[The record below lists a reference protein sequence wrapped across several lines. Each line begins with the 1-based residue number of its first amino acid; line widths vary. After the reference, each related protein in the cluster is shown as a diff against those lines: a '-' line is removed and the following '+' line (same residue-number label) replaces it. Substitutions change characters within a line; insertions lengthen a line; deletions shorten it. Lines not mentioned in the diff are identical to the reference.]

1 MKVKVIGPGCARCKA
16 TYEIVKK
23 IVESEGLDVEL
34 EYVTDMNEAAKL
46 GVIAT
51 PAVWIDGEVVI
62 QGKIPK
68 ESELLGYIK
77 KDA

>member
-1 MKVKVIGPGCARCKA
+1 
-16 TYEIVKK
+16 
-23 IVESEGLDVEL
+23 
-34 EYVTDMNEAAKL
+34 MNEAAKL